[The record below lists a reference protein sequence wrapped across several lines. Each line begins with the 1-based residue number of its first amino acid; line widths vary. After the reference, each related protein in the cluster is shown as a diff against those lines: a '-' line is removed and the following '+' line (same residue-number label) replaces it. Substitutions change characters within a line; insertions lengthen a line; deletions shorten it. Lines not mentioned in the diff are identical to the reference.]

1 MKYLVK
7 IAAALGL
14 CSLALTS
21 CVDEI
26 KFGDSF
32 LEKAPGVDITKDTIF
47 AKGEYAREF
56 LWKAYGQK
64 YFALPTIWDGGVQ
77 VRMNTGMFETL
88 SDCYHDHVDWTNVR
102 RLYYPGVYNASNE
115 NGNQT
120 KFSYHGELVWECVRQ
135 CWIFINSID
144 QVPESEMEADE
155 KERLKAEAKC
165 IIAERYFDLFRHFG
179 GVPLVKEDY
188 PAQAS
193 YDIPRATVEETVNF
207 MVGLLDEAINCPE
220 LPWALDPKTELNTW
234 SGRFTKG
241 AAAALKAKILVHAA
255 SPLFND
261 AKPYYEGSS
270 EAVEKHQVWYG
281 NYDAGRWTAALN
293 ACKAFFNG
301 LTTNGGY
308 SLMQASAD
316 NHSEYRKAYA
326 KAYFNAQSN
335 TEILISNRRR
345 GWGYGGQMNSWDGWA
360 YIFFEN
366 NGRMAAYTPTYEF
379 MEMFPNADGTDF
391 DFKQAVAD
399 KKVFFDLNQNTNNPY
414 EYPTRDPRLYET
426 MRVNGQ
432 NVGGRAMQYWEGGRD
447 NVNFTKTESGE
458 VATGFM
464 LYKFYQTGSGSMAGV
479 QRQWP
484 YLRLSE
490 MYLLYA
496 EALIQTGDIPGA
508 INQINTV
515 RARVGLPGLKEAND
529 LLPGNKKKNLD
540 DKDTMIE
547 VLLRERACELG
558 FEDTR
563 FFDLARY
570 KRKADFEKELH
581 GLRIT
586 RTDGGSGEWSESQGA
601 YPRDFKYEVFTL
613 SNPRRYWWD
622 SGFDPKWYLS
632 AFPINEVNKGYG
644 LTQNPGW

>member
-14 CSLALTS
+14 FTMATTS

-56 LWKAYGQK
+56 LWTAYGQK
-64 YFALPTIWDGGVQ
+64 YFALPTIWDGGVR

-88 SDCYHDHVDWTNVR
+88 SDCYQDHVDWTNVR
-102 RLYYPGVYNASNE
+102 RYYYPGVYNASTE
-115 NGNQT
+115 NGSQT
-120 KFSYHGELVWECVRQ
+120 KFSYNNELVWECVRQ
-135 CWIFINSID
+135 CWIFINSVD
-144 QVPESEMEADE
+144 QVPESEMDAKE
-155 KERLKAEAKC
+155 KARLKAEAKC

-188 PAQAS
+188 PAQNS

-207 MVGLLDEAINCPE
+207 ITGLLDEAIDCAD
-220 LPWALDPKTELNTW
+220 LPWALSSSELNTW
-234 SGRFTKG
+234 NGRYTKG
-241 AAAALKAKILVHAA
+241 AAMALKAKVLVHAA

-261 AKPYYEGSS
+261 AQPYYTGSS
-270 EAVEKHQVWYG
+270 EAVDNLQVWYG
-281 NYDAGRWTAALN
+281 GYKPELWTQALDACRL
-293 ACKAFFNG
+293 FF
-301 LTTNGGY
+301 TTLGNQGGY
-308 SLMQASAD
+308 TLEQASSSSTSA
-316 NHSEYRKAYA
+316 YRSAFA
-326 KAYFNAQSN
+326 KAYFNSQN
-335 TEILISNRRR
+335 NNEILISNRRR

-366 NGRMAAYTPTYEF
+366 DDRMSAYTPTYEF
-379 MEMFPNADGTDF
+379 MEMFPNADGSDF
-391 DFKQAVAD
+391 DFDKAVAE
-399 KKVFFDLNQNTNNPY
+399 KKVFFDLNQETNQPY
-414 EYPTRDPRLYET
+414 DYPTRDPRLYET
-426 MRVNGQ
+426 MRVNGA

-447 NVNFTKTESGE
+447 NVNYTRIENGRL
-458 VATGFM
+458 ATGFM
-464 LYKFYQTGSGSMAGV
+464 LYKFYQNGSSSMAGV

-484 YLRLSE
+484 YLRLAE

-496 EALIQTGDIPGA
+496 EALIQNNQFDEA
-508 INQINTV
+508 INQINIV
-515 RARVGLPGLKEAND
+515 RARVGLPGLKESNPGKNYND
-529 LLPGNKKKNLD
+529 KN
-540 DKDTMIE
+540 TMID

-563 FFDLARY
+563 FFDMARY
-570 KRKADFEKELH
+570 KLKSRFEKELH

-586 RTDGGSGEWSESQGA
+586 RADGGSGEWSESQGA
-601 YPRDFKYEVFTL
+601 YPRDFNYEVFTL

-632 AFPINEVNKGYG
+632 AFPPNEVNKGYG